1 MTEDT
6 SAIFNEDGI
15 SFIPLR
21 NWSRAGNLNFLCI
34 DKSYIKQI
42 HVVLN
47 ELDT

>member
-34 DKSYIKQI
+34 DKSYKADCS
-42 HVVLN
+42 LN